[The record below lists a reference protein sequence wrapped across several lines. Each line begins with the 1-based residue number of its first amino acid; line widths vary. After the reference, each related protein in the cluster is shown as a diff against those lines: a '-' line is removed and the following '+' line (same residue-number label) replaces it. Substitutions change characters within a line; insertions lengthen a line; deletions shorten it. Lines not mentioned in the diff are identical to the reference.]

1 MDPGSEGKQKSL
13 FSQVTF
19 IANKNDSLLSLDDA
33 DFWAKALPKEH
44 TRIGRIKTLFTCPE
58 SLKLLKGQQ
67 RGQETA
73 QGVKSTK
80 KAKLD
85 AWKRFM
91 PIVTEIS
98 DLRISGEKPF
108 ETEEVCQRT
117 KTLLLFLSLFLNVNS
132 RISYLPLH
140 LIDIYPNSQIY
151 RGESELYSVHNL
163 LSTSLFSWNS
173 SSHSIPAS
181 YEAINYFSPAY
192 TSFFSFL
199 S

>member
-1 MDPGSEGKQKSL
+1 MYSLFRKPAFFSVLFVSFPFSDTGSGGKQKSL

-19 IANKNDSLLSLDDA
+19 IANKNDSLLNLDDA

-67 RGQETA
+67 KGQETA

-80 KAKLD
+80 KAKSD

-108 ETEEVCQRT
+108 ETEEVCR
-117 KTLLLFLSLFLNVNS
+117 
-132 RISYLPLH
+132 
-140 LIDIYPNSQIY
+140 
-151 RGESELYSVHNL
+151 
-163 LSTSLFSWNS
+163 
-173 SSHSIPAS
+173 
-181 YEAINYFSPAY
+181 
-192 TSFFSFL
+192 
-199 S
+199 